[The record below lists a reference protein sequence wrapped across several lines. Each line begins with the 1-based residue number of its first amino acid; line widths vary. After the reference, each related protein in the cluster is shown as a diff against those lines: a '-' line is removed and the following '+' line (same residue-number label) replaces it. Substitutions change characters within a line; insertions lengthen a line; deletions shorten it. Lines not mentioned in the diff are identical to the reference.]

1 MLLSIIGANVVAF
14 APKGDNIIAS
24 SEQNEE
30 KAIEGETEQVEES
43 YGDDDGRRRTY
54 SGKAFGSSYRADDVS
69 IDTIVPIGI
78 LGSGK
83 STFSNILALQDDE
96 AFIPMMPQ
104 D

>member
-14 APKGDNIIAS
+14 APKGDNTVES
-24 SEQNEE
+24 TEKNEE
-30 KAIEGETEQVEES
+30 NKGTTEQVEES
-43 YGDDDGRRRTY
+43 YGDDDTRRRTF
-54 SGKAFGSSYRADDVS
+54 SGKHFESSYYRADDVS

-96 AFIPMMPQ
+96 AYIPMMPQ